1 MEEMLQRF
9 VRETGP
15 VLCLDIGSG
24 TQDAL
29 LARPGLDVENW
40 PRLVLPTPALAVAKR
55 LRELTLI
62 RRDVWLCGGNMGG
75 DFVPAVKSALASG
88 RRVYSTR
95 AASTAIS
102 NDEARVRALGVELTE
117 LCPAG
122 AVPVHLTD
130 YSARAWET
138 LLRAAGLPLPHL
150 VLAAAQD
157 HGWHGAGGSN
167 RTVRMNRFAAL
178 LAANPDPCTWLFRT
192 PPAEMTRLAALA
204 AATGGPVADT
214 ATAAVLGALTD
225 AALRTRNLR
234 QGVTFVNVGNGHI
247 FAALIYRGL
256 VRGIYEHHTEQRSR
270 DELLADLR
278 EFRRCFLPT
287 ETVQAS
293 GGHGTA
299 YGSLAEEAGGYE
311 PTFVCGPKRA
321 LLAGYG
327 QHVAPWGEM
336 MLAGSMGLLY
346 GYAALLA
353 REDARRRA

>member
-1 MEEMLQRF
+1 MEELLQRF

-29 LARPGLDVENW
+29 LARAGFDVENW
-40 PRLVLPTPALAVAKR
+40 PRMVLPTPARGVAQR
-55 LRELTLI
+55 VRELTLLK
-62 RRDVWLCGGNMGG
+62 RDVWLCGGNMGG
-75 DFVPAVKSALASG
+75 DFLPAVKSAIASG
-88 RRVYSTR
+88 RRVSATL
-95 AASTAIS
+95 AASRAIS
-102 NDEARVRALGVELTE
+102 GDEDRVRALGLDLVEV
-117 LCPAG
+117 CPAG
-122 AVPVHLTD
+122 AVPVHLSD
-130 YSARAWET
+130 YSAQAWET
-138 LLRAAGLPLPHL
+138 LLHAAGLPLPHL

-157 HGWHGAGGSN
+157 HGWQGRGTGN
-167 RTVRMNRFAAL
+167 RTARMNRFAAL
-178 LAANPDPCTWLFRT
+178 LAANPDPCTWIFRE
-192 PPAEMTRLAALA
+192 PPAEMTRLAALT

-225 AALRTRNLR
+225 VTLRTRNLR

-247 FAALIYRGL
+247 FAALVYRGL
-256 VRGIYEHHTEQRSR
+256 VRGIYEHHTCQRGR

-299 YGSLAEEAGGYE
+299 YGPLCEEAGGYE

-336 MLAGSMGLLY
+336 MLAGSLGLLY
-346 GYAALLA
+346 GYAALL
-353 REDARRRA
+353 EKEGGRRRA